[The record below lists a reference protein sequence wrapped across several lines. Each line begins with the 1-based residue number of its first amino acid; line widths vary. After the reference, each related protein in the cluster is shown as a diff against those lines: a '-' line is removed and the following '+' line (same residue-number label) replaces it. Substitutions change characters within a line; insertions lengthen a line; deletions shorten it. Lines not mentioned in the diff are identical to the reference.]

1 LSGYIL
7 ALYGFVANQDQ
18 TEDALLGIRL
28 MFTIFPAVLSI
39 LATIAV
45 WFYRIDR
52 ATLGRIESDLAEGRS
67 A

>member
-1 LSGYIL
+1 
-7 ALYGFVANQDQ
+7 
-18 TEDALLGIRL
+18 

-52 ATLGRIESDLAEGRS
+52 ATLEEVERELAEKHSETYYPNG
-67 A
+67 

>member
-1 LSGYIL
+1 
-7 ALYGFVANQDQ
+7 
-18 TEDALLGIRL
+18 

-52 ATLGRIESDLAEGRS
+52 QTLTEIESTLRQRDQN
-67 A
+67 